1 MRKLNEDLHSL
12 LVNTTGL
19 ITAAVVIRLFGKKIF
34 LAIVGQLLKYGLTV
48 KDKLVFKTIID
59 LFSNHPEKLLIKY
72 KKNNDYYQ
80 ISIDLRHYD
89 NDMIF
94 TDGLN
99 PFKNMRTDDFPVKMK
114 IYENDN
120 VIMRHFLPYSKKI
133 PGIYSSM
140 IDFLKSNGDE
150 DNSVRDQD
158 EYSDLLDLMREHLGS
173 KEPNYEETLSKLKEE
188 NLTSLSEKISNLLNI
203 DEKIVLTALKN
214 VIHHNVGKY
223 KTKHFGDLV
232 NNIYD
237 NAIYLHNKT
246 LTTESVL
253 YTNKKVKMKKI
264 VINERELR
272 ESIRRHLLEQNENKE
287 EPQKPRCVAGNVI
300 PLDEIVGTS
309 KSFSSYAPNILKR
322 DGGINGMVDTLDV
335 LRTLRLH
342 NGIEDSGEHLAYNLM
357 NHINTFRNKN
367 YYDETNGECQKA
379 MDKVIELYKENE
391 HGEDLVKDI
400 EKVLAHKDPSPRAKE
415 YLKRCLVLIKEK

>member
-1 MRKLNEDLHSL
+1 MKNLNEDLHSL

-19 ITAAVVIRLFGKKIF
+19 ITAAVAIRLFGKKIF

-158 EYSDLLDLMREHLGS
+158 EYSDLMDLMREHLGS

-223 KTKHFGDLV
+223 KTKHFGGLV

-264 VINERELR
+264 VINEKELR
-272 ESIRRHLLEQNENKE
+272 ESIRRHLMEQDSNSSSDKKE
-287 EPQKPRCVAGNVI
+287 EQKPRCVAGNVI
-300 PLDEIVGTS
+300 SLD
-309 KSFSSYAPNILKR
+309 
-322 DGGINGMVDTLDV
+322 DMVTKKNFENQL
-335 LRTLRLH
+335 
-342 NGIEDSGEHLAYNLM
+342 ED
-357 NHINTFRNKN
+357 I
-367 YYDETNGECQKA
+367 
-379 MDKVIELYKENE
+379 
-391 HGEDLVKDI
+391 
-400 EKVLAHKDPSPRAKE
+400 
-415 YLKRCLVLIKEK
+415 